1 MKPDK
6 DKDITERMVEMLRK
20 HSFPYKEGAW
30 ERFKEYEASKNKKA
44 VLWPYLSG
52 AAAVV
57 LLGIVLF
64 LKPDRFDTSAQKQLV
79 HTEESATADS
89 SDSIEHEKVL
99 SEDDEQL
106 LADNRQSDLT
116 NRLASENNKAPRGMA
131 VTVAEPF
138 TSSEKKQ
145 DIPAD
150 RNEQQYAFN
159 NLSDKQRKE
168 SVQNNSIKDRATDQ
182 KTAMQQED
190 AGAGVIEPNGTYD
203 QENAYQ
209 NGDWALNDGSEDH
222 ADLNQSLNKWDFSIE
237 LAPNINERQKVNFGG
252 GVAIAYNINDKLSIS
267 SGVSYVQL
275 DAQRGP
281 NQVDIPAEFSKAS
294 LNSYNY
300 NKSLNTINTTLVGLD
315 IPVNLKVNLGSQIYA
330 SAGVSVF
337 SVLSESRYNIFEE
350 KIARVAS
357 VSGNGSGGPE
367 PAIQTVYSQETN
379 PDTPYEGKNFTGF
392 FNLSVGYKLPVLKNL
407 NLSVEP
413 YLKVPVGSLT
423 DQDMNLGNGGLKIV
437 TSF

>member
-20 HSFPYKEGAW
+20 HSLPYKEGAW
-30 ERFKEYEASKNKKA
+30 ERFKEYETRTKKK
-44 VLWPYLSG
+44 VVIWPYLSG

-57 LLGIVLF
+57 LLAMVLF
-64 LKPDRFDTSAQKQLV
+64 FKPDEFDESSPTIVESVASVEIEKPVEGDVTKPSIQEDAVSNPNFGLTSPDNKLV
-79 HTEESATADS
+79 NHTPSAGVEESRP
-89 SDSIEHEKVL
+89 L
-99 SEDDEQL
+99 EDDVL
-106 LADNRQSDLT
+106 IAD
-116 NRLASENNKAPRGMA
+116 
-131 VTVAEPF
+131 V
-138 TSSEKKQ
+138 SS
-145 DIPAD
+145 
-150 RNEQQYAFN
+150 NQQRYAFN
-159 NLSDKQRKE
+159 SSSDRRYEK
-168 SVQNNSIKDRATDQ
+168 SVQAD
-182 KTAMQQED
+182 D
-190 AGAGVIEPNGTYD
+190 AGNQQTASQNKNEEQGLVQPNRTYE
-203 QENAYQ
+203 QEKAYS
-209 NGDWALNDGSEDH
+209 NGDWALVDDH
-222 ADLNQSLNKWDFSIE
+222 ETDPNLNQYSGKWDFSIE
-237 LAPNINERQKVNFGG
+237 LAPNINERQQVNFGG
-252 GVAIAYNINDKLSIS
+252 GVAVAYNINDKISIS

-281 NQVDIPAEFSKAS
+281 NRVDIPAEFAKAS

-315 IPVNLKVNLGSQIYA
+315 IPVNLKVNLGSQVYA
-330 SAGVSVF
+330 SAGVSLF
-337 SVLSESRYNIFEE
+337 SVLSESRYNVFEE
-350 KIARVAS
+350 KITQVAS
-357 VSGNGSGGPE
+357 LTADGKSSPE
-367 PAIQTVYSQETN
+367 PAIQTVYSQEAN